1 MAIGSKTFFSIAAA
15 LLSAFYASDPCA
27 AEPRFSA
34 TVTRVIRGDVLELE
48 WAGKRQRVVLYG
60 VECPASVSD
69 TGKEAKA
76 FTRGLVLDTKVDVE
90 VVAEIHDLVYVHLR
104 LPDGTLLNRR
114 LIEEGFATWDRV
126 SAPRAPELES
136 LERQARTRGVGIW
149 YDPDAPTVDADPEAV
164 LSENLDQFKER
175 RALLRRIEFDMSFIR
190 WRDFP
195 EAERARIRAEL
206 ERAATEFEAS
216 DRARVEEQ
224 AQVVAAIAA
233 QQRDLESRFT
243 AANSRL
249 DELDRQEE
257 GEVAR
262 LYNDRDLNRDRRR
275 LELMETDREAAYE
288 AEALAAGDVIEYI
301 NRRER
306 YRRRIAERENEL
318 DVRAREVRV
327 EYTARRNEE
336 SQNAFRVQAQQEQV
350 YDSRIQA
357 ENRARQVHAMARKR
371 AARNDTM
378 IADIDALDRAL
389 AEEYAP
395 ETRPHPVADWEGNE
409 GRMTGPFRV
418 TTPLW
423 AIDWN
428 TFSQAGARNVSM
440 DIFRSEDEQLVARV
454 SNATPSY
461 KSFKVLDTPGI
472 YYIEIKTKAAVPYHI
487 RIIEFR

>member
-1 MAIGSKTFFSIAAA
+1 MVIRSRTFFSIGATFLLA
-15 LLSAFYASDPCA
+15 LCVPDPCA

-34 TVTRVIRGDVLELE
+34 TVTGVIRGDVLELE
-48 WAGKRQRVVLYG
+48 RAGKRQRVLLYG

-76 FTRGLVLDTKVDVE
+76 FTRGLVLDVNVDVE
-90 VVAEIHDLVYVHLR
+90 VVTEIHDLVYVNLR
-104 LPDGTLLNRR
+104 LPDGSLLNRR
-114 LIEEGFATWDRV
+114 LIEEGFGTWDRV

-136 LERQARTRGVGIW
+136 LERRARERGRGMW
-149 YDPDAPTVDADPEAV
+149 YDPDAPTPEEDPEAV
-164 LSENLDQFKER
+164 LSGNLDQFKER

-249 DELDRQEE
+249 DEFDRQED

-262 LYNDRDLNRDRRR
+262 LYNDRDLNRDRQR
-275 LELMETDREAAYE
+275 LELMETDREAAIR

-306 YRRRIAERENEL
+306 YRQRIAERENEL
-318 DVRAREVRV
+318 DFQAQEVRA
-327 EYTARRNEE
+327 EYASRRNEE
-336 SQNAFRVQAQQEQV
+336 RQNALRLQAQQEQV
-350 YDSRIQA
+350 YDSQVQA
-357 ENRARQVHAMARKR
+357 ENRARQIRAMARKR
-371 AARNDTM
+371 MARNDTT

-389 AEEYAP
+389 AEDYAP
-395 ETRPHPVADWEGNE
+395 ETRPYPVADWEGNE
-409 GRMTGPFRV
+409 GRVTGPFRV

-440 DIFRSEDEQLVARV
+440 DIFRSEDERFVTRV
-454 SNATPSY
+454 SNTTLPY

-472 YYIEIKTKAAVPYHI
+472 YYIEIKTKEAVPYHI